1 MCGLNFKFIF
11 WIRTLVI
18 SCLFLLTSIEITF
31 SQNLKV
37 DTLENKKISLGEV
50 LISVNKV
57 EESKRSTA
65 QQAKILDAT
74 EISNSQ
80 SQTTAD
86 LIANSGSATVQKS
99 QLGGGSV
106 TLRGFEANRT
116 LMVIDG
122 VRMNNLI
129 YRSGHLQNILST
141 DNNSLD
147 RIEILYGPSSTIYGS
162 DALGGVIHMY
172 TKKPL
177 LAEESLKSR
186 IKHKLFSR

>member
-1 MCGLNFKFIF
+1 MGGLNFKFIF

-86 LIANSGSATVQKS
+86 LIANSGSATVQK
-99 QLGGGSV
+99 
-106 TLRGFEANRT
+106 
-116 LMVIDG
+116 
-122 VRMNNLI
+122 
-129 YRSGHLQNILST
+129 
-141 DNNSLD
+141 
-147 RIEILYGPSSTIYGS
+147 
-162 DALGGVIHMY
+162 
-172 TKKPL
+172 
-177 LAEESLKSR
+177 KSAWWW
-186 IKHKLFSR
+186 KCNT